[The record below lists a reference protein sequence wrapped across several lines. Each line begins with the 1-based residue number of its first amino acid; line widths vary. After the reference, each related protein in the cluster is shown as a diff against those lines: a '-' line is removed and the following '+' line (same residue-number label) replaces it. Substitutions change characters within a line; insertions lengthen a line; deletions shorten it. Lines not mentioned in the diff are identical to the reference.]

1 MINIKKFYSDIKDIK
16 YGWHTKNGQLH
27 EKLTEGN
34 FAKDYKMQSIKNIE
48 KTNYAICWEMCELQR
63 KYFKK
68 RKIKHKTIFAILKKH
83 RRLPCHTFTVFNYNN
98 KWYWFEAS
106 WQNQKGIH
114 EYNSLSEILDYFRNN
129 FEDFTKGEYDKS
141 NIEFYS
147 YLKPPFRFN
156 CNLFYFWCLH
166 SRKLK

>member
-1 MINIKKFYSDIKDIK
+1 MINIKKFYNDIKDIK

-34 FAKDYKMQSIKNIE
+34 FSKDYKMQSIKNIE
-48 KTNYAICWEMCELQR
+48 KTNHAICWEMCELQR

-68 RKIKHKTIFAILKKH
+68 RKIKHKTIFAVLKKH
-83 RRLPCHTFTVFNYNN
+83 RKLPCHTLSVFNYNN

-114 EYNSLSEILDYFRNN
+114 EYNSLSEILDFFRNN

-141 NIEFYS
+141 NMEFYS
-147 YLKPPFRFN
+147 YLKPPIRFN